1 MALGRRSEERQA
13 EFWVATR
20 DLPVSVGH
28 VFYEKLND
36 LLAEAGGQRLRDDA
50 RREFRA
56 AARRGGDDAHDFG
69 RVGLGSGVAG

>member
-36 LLAEAGGQRLRDDA
+36 LLAEAVGQTRRDTA
-50 RREFRA
+50 RENVGNA
-56 AARRGGDDAHDFG
+56 AGAARHHQTDRT
-69 RVGLGSGVAG
+69 